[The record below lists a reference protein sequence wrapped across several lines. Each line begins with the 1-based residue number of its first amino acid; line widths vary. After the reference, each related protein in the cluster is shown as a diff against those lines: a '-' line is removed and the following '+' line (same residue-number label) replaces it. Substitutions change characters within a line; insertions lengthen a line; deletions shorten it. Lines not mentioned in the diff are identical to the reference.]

1 MKNINLTK
9 IKKHMLLILYIA
21 VLLIIIANG
30 IFNFVL
36 DMVNIPQEK
45 TLTLNDF
52 TYNQLEI
59 TGEDTIVATG
69 DDPYMVYEGNG
80 EKLRT
85 VYYSL
90 KQDANGTICAYYAK
104 QGEDFSNRKRLFPS
118 FGEYSEAF
126 YVFPQ
131 SDVEVIRIDLGN
143 ETGADFTFDEI
154 VLNRQI
160 PFFSYFALS
169 QRELLIAAVFPLLI
183 YCILQFIKQAVH
195 SLKSDKKGGGS
206 TF

>member
-9 IKKHMLLILYIA
+9 IKKHMLLILYIT

-30 IFNFVL
+30 VFNFVL
-36 DMVNIPQEK
+36 DMANMPQEK

-52 TYNQLEI
+52 TFNQLEI
-59 TGEDTIVATG
+59 IGEDTLVATG

-90 KQDANGTICAYYAK
+90 KQDANGTLCAYYAK

-131 SDVEVIRIDLGN
+131 SAAAVIRIDLGN
-143 ETGADFTFDEI
+143 EIGANFTFNEI

-160 PFFSYFALS
+160 PFLSYFALS
-169 QRELLIAAVFPLLI
+169 QRELLIAAVSPLLL
-183 YCILQFIKQAVH
+183 YSVLLFVGQAVH
-195 SLKSDKKGGGS
+195 GLKSDKKGGEVTS
-206 TF
+206 